1 MESVTELFQIQ
12 STSQSQLQAMKKI
25 LKGMCWNLKVII
37 IRSLN
42 GLLILWNYTLNLF
55 SCDSL
60 WTEGILEISKDI

>member
-42 GLLILWNYTLNLF
+42 GLLIL
-55 SCDSL
+55 
-60 WTEGILEISKDI
+60 